1 MKKIIFL
8 LSSLIF
14 IISCSGI
21 KDAGKILRNEKEVT
35 TDEFLIKK
43 KAPLIL
49 PPNYEI
55 IPEPGSISKVQEK
68 EEEKIQKIL
77 KAPTT
82 DGISENNS
90 SSIEDS
96 ILNRIRK

>member
-1 MKKIIFL
+1 M
-8 LSSLIF
+8 
-14 IISCSGI
+14 
-21 KDAGKILRNEKEVT
+21 
-35 TDEFLIKK
+35 
-43 KAPLIL
+43 

-96 ILNRIRK
+96 ILNRIRKWLIKIFSLKIIFHQETLKIIL

>member
-35 TDEFLIKK
+35 TDEFLVKK
-43 KAPLIL
+43 KPL
-49 PPNYEI
+49 
-55 IPEPGSISKVQEK
+55 
-68 EEEKIQKIL
+68 
-77 KAPTT
+77 
-82 DGISENNS
+82 
-90 SSIEDS
+90 
-96 ILNRIRK
+96 